1 MKAFM
6 NSMGINSVLAE
17 SLVGAKK
24 AQEDERPEVQPRCAN
39 YTTGLP
45 EVGTVCL
52 VKSIHRFSPVNGQ
65 PIACRVTKD
74 VYWDVRFEPPRPVM
88 MMEILTGPHKGH
100 WGQVTINKN
109 VIWMK

>member
-1 MKAFM
+1 MKAIM
-6 NSMGINSVLAE
+6 NSMGINPVLAK

-24 AQEDERPEVQPRCAN
+24 AQEEYDNYPDE
-39 YTTGLP
+39 LP

-65 PIACRVTKD
+65 PIACKVTKD
-74 VYWDVRFEPPRPVM
+74 VYWDIRFEPPRPVM

-100 WGQVTINKN
+100 CGQVTINKN

>member
-24 AQEDERPEVQPRCAN
+24 AQEQEPEQHAN
-39 YTTGLP
+39 YPDDLP

-65 PIACRVTKD
+65 PIACKVTKD

-100 WGQVTINKN
+100 CGQVTINKN